1 MAKGLLIGNESS
13 GAPSPLGVH
22 GLGSWAKNCT
32 FQCASWGEN
41 ATEKLKELFS
51 SGVRVHDAARKLDP
65 DKVDW
70 EQHIRSGHWPPHRR
84 CRTCIIAMAQ
94 GRANGRTSAPGS
106 YTLGVD
112 VIGPYHKSPDETSL
126 QRRYALVATYLLP
139 VTQEG
144 KPLLTEA
151 HEQGTEEAELEMV
164 ELDKEVREWFEEL
177 SAGAEDCEEEAK
189 EGASILGPPGAD
201 GCRSGL

>member
-1 MAKGLLIGNESS
+1 
-13 GAPSPLGVH
+13 
-22 GLGSWAKNCT
+22 
-32 FQCASWGEN
+32 
-41 ATEKLKELFS
+41 
-51 SGVRVHDAARKLDP
+51 
-65 DKVDW
+65 
-70 EQHIRSGHWPPHRR
+70 
-84 CRTCIIAMAQ
+84 MAQ
-94 GRANGRTSAPGS
+94 GRAHRRTSAPGS

-177 SAGAEDCEEEAK
+177 STGAEAGGLPRSRRRVIFCTAVVKRGWQLRVAAVVNTVFMALTLQRIQETFALSLTWMLVLSVDEEAWAFK
-189 EGASILGPPGAD
+189 LD
-201 GCRSGL
+201 